1 MQGLIHRPLV
11 HVALFA
17 LLLAL
22 LPAFFPNPFY
32 YDVAIKIGINAFVC
46 VGLNLLAGYTG
57 QISLGH
63 AAFFG
68 LGAYG
73 TAIISARLG
82 LNGLLSAAL
91 TAGILGL
98 FALLIAT
105 PILRLRGHYLAMA
118 TLGLGIIIFITLNR
132 EAGWTGGP
140 DGMDAPALSLF
151 GQKITSP
158 KIWYAVVMTC
168 LVGAIFASGSLI
180 ASPAGRA
187 LKAVHGS
194 ETAASTLGIEV
205 AQLKARI
212 FALSAVFASL
222 GGSLFAFTERFIT
235 PGEAGFLHSVEF
247 ITMIVLGGLSS
258 IFGGVVGAA
267 LLTALPQAI
276 ADLQDYKN
284 IVLGLILVSIMIFM
298 PRGIVPTMTA
308 LFGRSRAARSA
319 A

>member
-1 MQGLIHRPLV
+1 MASLADRPLLLTAAF
-11 HVALFA
+11 ALF
-17 LLLAL
+17 LAV
-22 LPAFFPNPFY
+22 LPLSFPNPFY

-46 VGLNLLAGYTG
+46 VGLNLLAGYAG

-73 TAIISARLG
+73 TAIIGMRLG
-82 LNGLLSAAL
+82 LNGLLAAGL
-91 TAGILGL
+91 TAAVLGIVAVLV
-98 FALLIAT
+98 AA
-105 PILRLRGHYLAMA
+105 PILRLKGHYLAMA

-140 DGMDAPALSLF
+140 DGMDVPALRLF
-151 GQKITSP
+151 GAKVVSP
-158 KIWYAVVMTC
+158 QVWYGVVMAC
-168 LVGAIFASGSLI
+168 LVIAILASSSLI

-187 LKAVHGS
+187 LKAIHGS
-194 ETAASTLGIEV
+194 EIAASTLGVEV
-205 AQLKARI
+205 AQLKARV

-222 GGSLFAFTERFIT
+222 GGSLFAFTERFVT

-258 IFGGVVGAA
+258 IFGAVVGAA
-267 LLTALPQAI
+267 LITALPQVI

-284 IVLGLILVSIMIFM
+284 IVLGLILIVIMIFM
-298 PRGIVPTMTA
+298 PRGIVPTIATFVRRRPA
-308 LFGRSRAARSA
+308 
-319 A
+319 

>member
-1 MQGLIHRPLV
+1 MAGPAERPLLQI
-11 HVALFA
+11 ALFA
-17 LLLAL
+17 VLLAV
-22 LPAFFPNPFY
+22 LPFFFPNPFY
-32 YDVAIKIGINAFVC
+32 FDVAIKIGINAFVC

-73 TAIISARLG
+73 TAILAARLG
-82 LNGLLSAAL
+82 LNGVLAAGLTAAL
-91 TAGILGL
+91 IGL
-98 FALLIAT
+98 VSFLIAT

-140 DGMDAPALSLF
+140 DGMDVPALNLF
-151 GQKITSP
+151 GAKIISP
-158 KIWYAVVMTC
+158 KIWYGVVMTC
-168 LVGAIFASGSLI
+168 LVAAILASSSLI

-187 LKAVHGS
+187 LKAIHGS
-194 ETAASTLGIEV
+194 ETAASTLGVDV
-205 AQLKARI
+205 AKLKARV

-222 GGSLFAFTERFIT
+222 GGSLFAFTERFVT

-258 IFGGVVGAA
+258 IFGGVIGAA

-284 IVLGLILVSIMIFM
+284 IVLGLILIVIMIFM
-298 PRGIVPTMTA
+298 PRGIVPT
-308 LFGRSRAARSA
+308 LGGFFRRGAA
-319 A
+319 

>member
-1 MQGLIHRPLV
+1 MAGFFDRPLLTL
-11 HVALFA
+11 AAFAA
-17 LLLAL
+17 LLAI
-22 LPAFFPNPFY
+22 LPFFFPNPFY

-46 VGLNLLAGYTG
+46 VGLNLLAGYAG

-73 TAIISARLG
+73 TAILSARFG
-82 LNGLLSAAL
+82 LNGLVSALA
-91 TAGILGL
+91 TASLLGC
-98 FALLIAT
+98 FAFLIAA

-132 EAGWTGGP
+132 ESGWTGGP

-151 GQKITSP
+151 GAKLVSP
-158 KIWYAVVMTC
+158 RLWYAVVMAC
-168 LVGAIFASGSLI
+168 LVIAIFTSMSLI
-180 ASPAGRA
+180 DSPAGRA
-187 LKAVHGS
+187 LKAIHGS
-194 ETAASTLGIEV
+194 ETAAATLGIEV
-205 AQLKARI
+205 AQMKARI
-212 FALSAVFASL
+212 FAVSAVFASL

-258 IFGGVVGAA
+258 IFGSVVGAA
-267 LLTALPQAI
+267 VLTALPQAI

-284 IVLGLILVSIMIFM
+284 IVLGLILISIMVFM
-298 PRGIVPTMTA
+298 PRGIVPTLLQMM
-308 LFGRSRAARSA
+308 RRKRA
-319 A
+319 